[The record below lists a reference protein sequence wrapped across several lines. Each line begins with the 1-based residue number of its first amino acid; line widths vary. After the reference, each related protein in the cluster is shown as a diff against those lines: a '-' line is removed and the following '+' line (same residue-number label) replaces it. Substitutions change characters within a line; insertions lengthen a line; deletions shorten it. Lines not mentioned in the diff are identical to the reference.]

1 MKTQRIIVNGILPR
15 DGKVLIAKRSLKKK
29 IAPGKYHLPGGHV
42 EFGEEPIDALKR
54 EFSEEFDLEIEI
66 KDIFRTFSYMLDD
79 VHTIGLSFVLSSDD
93 DLVDIKV
100 DTDDNEQI
108 EWVDMNNLGD
118 FFEKSDHDF
127 VTLSQFFGA

>member
-42 EFGEEPIDALKR
+42 EFGEEPVDALKR
-54 EFSEEFDLEIEI
+54 EFSEEFALEIEI
-66 KDIFRTFSYMLDD
+66 KDIFRTFSYMLDG

-93 DLVDIKV
+93 DLDDIKF

-108 EWVDMNNLGD
+108 EWVDMNNLGY